1 VVSCPQPYRHS
12 PATLGIFATRSP
24 LRPNPVSMTTVAIL
38 KIEPEK
44 GLIHL
49 PYIDAEAGTPSSI

>member
-1 VVSCPQPYRHS
+1 
-12 PATLGIFATRSP
+12 
-24 LRPNPVSMTTVAIL
+24 MTTVAIL